1 MDIEYIFLLAFNPL
15 FLMFTAFCIC
25 LICGV
30 GGAALAGFNTGASD
44 TTAKKECKYILR
56 RAGILLLIA
65 VVIAQIMTILFAFEI
80 KVWAF
85 VMLGLLVVWII
96 ITLILMNT
104 KKIRNLAKIVEDS
117 KIDTKYSNEN
127 DNQEDLKEDE
137 M

>member
-1 MDIEYIFLLAFNPL
+1 LQVL
-15 FLMFTAFCIC
+15 TQ
-25 LICGV
+25 
-30 GGAALAGFNTGASD
+30 
-44 TTAKKECKYILR
+44 
-56 RAGILLLIA
+56 A